1 LFQITLKT
9 RNALRKPEFNHFF
22 KFVLVYLK
30 KIARLTVAILVIG
43 LLFSFSTLWYFSS
56 DLPDYKILANYK
68 PPVSS
73 RVHSGEGQLI
83 AEYAIQKRLFIPYDS
98 VPKIVIY
105 SFLSA
110 EDKNFFS
117 HPGVD
122 AKSITRA
129 IIKNLKN
136 IYSEKRLEG
145 ASTITQQVAKNFLLT
160 SEVSI
165 KRKIKEAILAFRIE
179 KAYSKERIM
188 ELYLNQIYL
197 GEGTYG
203 IAAASLEYFDK
214 AVNNLNYEEAA
225 LLAALPK
232 APSKYNPY
240 KSIERAKVRRN
251 IVLKNLYDNSYINKS
266 EYEKLKKKEIK
277 TKKRKIKLLEEANFY
292 SEEVRRIV
300 SDTYGYDELYKG
312 GLSIRT
318 PLNSKYQIEAV
329 EALREG
335 LEEYDKRHGWRG
347 SVANLSDKS
356 WQNKIQKFIPDK
368 SLNWEL
374 AKVIDISDLTVKI
387 EIQNKEIGFIDFKNV
402 NWTRKKNF
410 NELFKLN
417 DIIYVK
423 KIKKNKWNLKQ
434 LPKINGAIVAM
445 DPYTGRILAMAG
457 GFSYKLS
464 EFNRATQ
471 AKRQPGSAFKPF
483 VYAAALESGFTPST
497 LVLDAPFVMDQGEG
511 LKTWKPEN
519 YGKKFYGPST
529 LRVGIE
535 KSRNLMTVRVAQKV
549 GFEKISNITNSFGI
563 YKDVPEL
570 LSVSLGAAETTLV
583 QLTNAYCTFVNG
595 GKKVTPIFID
605 RIQDRRGKTIFN
617 SDKRKCIG
625 CKEISYL
632 DKKIPKIQENQ
643 KQIISSETAYQITSM
658 MEGVVQRGTG
668 RKLKD
673 LNLALAGKTGTTNK
687 NMDAWFLGF
696 TSKLVIGVYVG
707 FDEPK
712 SLGRYETGAKAAL
725 PVFKKFV
732 KSVVQKDD
740 ALPFKVPKNINLVI
754 VDVETGLPPNSDTK
768 KVIYESF
775 KSEDNFIVNLEKLSN
790 KDKLGFYDSQDQ
802 RTILKFY

>member
-1 LFQITLKT
+1 MMVYFKKSLKLLI
-9 RNALRKPEFNHFF
+9 AI
-22 KFVLVYLK
+22 FVL
-30 KIARLTVAILVIG
+30 G
-43 LLFSFSTLWYFSS
+43 LLFIFSTLWYFSS
-56 DLPDYKILANYK
+56 DLPDYKILSSYK

-83 AEYAIQKRLFIPYDS
+83 AEYALQKRLFIPYDS
-98 VPKIVIY
+98 IPKKVIY

-110 EDKNFFS
+110 EDKNFFT
-117 HPGVD
+117 HPGID

-145 ASTITQQVAKNFLLT
+145 ASTITQQVAKNFLLS
-160 SEVSI
+160 SEVSL

-179 KAYSKERIM
+179 RAYSKERIM

-214 AVNNLNYEEAA
+214 AVNDLNYVESA
-225 LLAALPK
+225 LLAALPR

-240 KSIERAKVRRN
+240 KSPERAKKRRN
-251 IVLKNLYDNSYINKS
+251 IVLKNLYENSYINKTQ
-266 EYEKLKKKEIK
+266 YDNLKEKEIR
-277 TKKRKIKLLEEANFY
+277 TKKRKIKLIEEANFY

-300 SDTYGYDELYKG
+300 SDTYGYDSLYKG

-318 PLNSKYQIEAV
+318 PLNSNYQIEALK
-329 EALREG
+329 ALRKG
-335 LEEYDKRHGWRG
+335 LEAYDKRHGWRG
-347 SVANLSDKS
+347 PITNLAKEE
-356 WQNKIQKFIPDK
+356 WKKNIHEFIPEK
-368 SLNWEL
+368 SLDWKL
-374 AKVIDISDLTVKI
+374 AKVVEVDKLITKI
-387 EIQNKEIGFIDFKNV
+387 EIENEEIGFIDFKNIA
-402 NWTRKKNF
+402 WTRKKSF
-410 NELFKLN
+410 EDLLIPN

-434 LPKINGAIVAM
+434 LPKVNGAIVVM
-445 DPYTGRILAMAG
+445 DPHTGRVLAMVG

-483 VYAAALESGFTPST
+483 VYATALENGFTPST
-497 LVLDAPFVMDQGEG
+497 LILDAPFVIDQGEG

-529 LRVGIE
+529 LRTGIE

-549 GFEKISNITNSFGI
+549 GFEKISRITNRLGI
-563 YKDVPEL
+563 YDDVPEL
-570 LSVSLGAAETTLV
+570 LSVSLGSAETTLV

-617 SDKRKCIG
+617 ADKRKCLG
-625 CKEISYL
+625 CEEISYL
-632 DKKIPKIQENQ
+632 NEEIPTIQDDRE
-643 KQIISSETAYQITSM
+643 QIISPATAYQITSM
-658 MEGVVQRGTG
+658 LEGVVKRGTG
-668 RKLKD
+668 RNLRDLKLT
-673 LNLALAGKTGTTNK
+673 LAGKTGTTNK

-696 TSKLVIGVYVG
+696 TSKIVIGVYVG
-707 FDEPK
+707 FDEPE

-725 PVFKKFV
+725 PIFKNFIKNVV
-732 KSVVQKDD
+732 KKKE
-740 ALPFKVPKNINLVI
+740 ALPFKIPKDINLVM
-754 VDVETGLPPNSDTK
+754 VDAETGLRPNINTK
-768 KVIYESF
+768 KIIYESF
-775 KSEDNFIVNLEKLSN
+775 KSKGHFMVDLEKSSST
-790 KDKLGFYDSQDQ
+790 DILGFSDSENI
-802 RTILKFY
+802 RKIFKFY

>member
-1 LFQITLKT
+1 MIKLIKTTAKSAFALLILGLF
-9 RNALRKPEFNHFF
+9 
-22 KFVLVYLK
+22 FV
-30 KIARLTVAILVIG
+30 
-43 LLFSFSTLWYFSS
+43 FSTLWYFSS
-56 DLPDYKILANYK
+56 DLPDYKILSKYK

-83 AEYAIQKRLFIPYDS
+83 AEYAIQKRLFIPYES
-98 VPKIVIY
+98 IPKKVIY

-129 IIKNLKN
+129 IIKNIKN
-136 IYSEKRLEG
+136 FYSEKRLEG

-160 SEVSI
+160 NEVSI

-179 KAYSKERIM
+179 RAYSKERIM

-214 AVNNLNYEEAA
+214 AVNELSYDEAA

-240 KSIERAKVRRN
+240 KSDEIAKKRRN
-251 IVLKNLYDNSYINKS
+251 IVLKNLYENSYINKS
-266 EYEKLKKKEIK
+266 EYNNLRKKRIK

-292 SEEVRRIV
+292 TEEVRRVI
-300 SDTYGYDELYKG
+300 SDSYGYDSLYKG

-318 PLNSKYQIEAV
+318 PMNSKYQIEALK
-329 EALREG
+329 ALRQG
-335 LEEYDKRHGWRG
+335 LEDYDRRHGWRG
-347 SVANLSDKS
+347 AITNLNSKD
-356 WQNKIQKFIPDK
+356 WQNKIDNFIPDK
-368 SLNWEL
+368 SLNWKL
-374 AKVIDISDLTVKI
+374 AKVVEINKLKTKI
-387 EIQNKEIGFIDFKNV
+387 EIQNKEKGFIDFKNV
-402 NWTRKKNF
+402 NWTRKKSF
-410 NELFKLN
+410 EELFKLN

-423 KIKKNKWNLKQ
+423 KIKKNKWSLKQ

-445 DPYTGRILAMAG
+445 DPYTGRVLAMTG
-457 GFSYKLS
+457 GFSFKLS

-483 VYAAALESGFTPST
+483 VYAAALENGFTPST
-497 LVLDAPFVMDQGEG
+497 LVLDAPFVIDQGEG

-529 LRVGIE
+529 LRTGIE

-549 GFEKISNITNSFGI
+549 GFEQISKITNNFGI
-563 YKDVPEL
+563 YNDVPEL

-583 QLTNAYCTFVNG
+583 KLTNAYCTFVNG
-595 GKKVTPIFID
+595 GKKVDPIFID

-617 SDKRKCIG
+617 ADKRKCVG
-625 CKEISYL
+625 CERISYL
-632 DKKIPKIQENQ
+632 NDEIPSIQGYG
-643 KQIISSETAYQITSM
+643 KQIISPETAHQITSM

-668 RKLKD
+668 RKLRN
-673 LNLALAGKTGTTNK
+673 LNLPIAGKTGTTNK
-687 NMDAWFLGF
+687 NMDAWFLGY

-712 SLGRYETGAKAAL
+712 SLGKYETGAKAAL
-725 PVFKKFV
+725 PIFKKFV
-732 KSVVQKDD
+732 QNVVKKRE
-740 ALPFKVPKNINLVI
+740 ALPFKVPKNINLVM
-754 VDVETGLPPNSDTK
+754 VDAETGLKPNPDTK

-775 KSEDNFIVNLEKLSN
+775 KPEDNLALGLEKLSN
-790 KDKLGFYDSQDQ
+790 KDKLSFYDSKNQE
-802 RTILKFY
+802 TILKFY